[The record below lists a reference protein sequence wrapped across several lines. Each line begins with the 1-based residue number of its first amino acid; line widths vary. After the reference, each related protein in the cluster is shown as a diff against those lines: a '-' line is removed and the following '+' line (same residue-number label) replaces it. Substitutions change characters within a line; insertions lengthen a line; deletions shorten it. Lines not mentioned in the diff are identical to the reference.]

1 MNTESGLD
9 QRLEEPKIELN
20 SGGDFSK
27 FIKLISYSEKHPV
40 MDKIRTFFEPG
51 YTLRFPLAMPKNSCI
66 DNPEKNKIA
75 NSART
80 SLINLSIT
88 LELFKIGVYMGAG
101 VLGYAAYQYLSQ

>member
-9 QRLEEPKIELN
+9 QRLEEPKTEPN
-20 SGGDFSK
+20 SRGDFSK
-27 FIKLISYSEKHPV
+27 FMELASYIKEHPV
-40 MDKIRTFFEPG
+40 THEIRTAIEPG
-51 YTLRFPLAMPKNSCI
+51 YTLRFPLSMPKNPSI
-66 DNPEKNKIA
+66 DDPEKNKIA

-101 VLGYAAYQYLSQ
+101 VLGYAAY